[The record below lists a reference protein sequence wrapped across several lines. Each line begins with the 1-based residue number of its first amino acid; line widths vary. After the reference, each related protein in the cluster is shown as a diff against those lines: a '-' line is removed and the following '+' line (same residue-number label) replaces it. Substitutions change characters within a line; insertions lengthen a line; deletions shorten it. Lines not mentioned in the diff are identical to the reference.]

1 MGTAPSGGACEDSPT
16 PAPTFPH
23 PAGNG
28 SRAGR
33 HPPHVTHRPE
43 PPAACDV
50 LVAGAGILGLAVARE
65 ALVRRPDASG
75 EPRVLTALSA
85 PAPALDKP
93 LRLQTRTY
101 SRDMPHLKHAGTFG
115 VTRARREAV
124 DAGYDDVLFL
134 EPDGAVS
141 EGSIWNIG
149 FVENDRVIWPVA
161 PMLAGTGQALLE
173 RGLEAVGLTSE
184 SRPVH
189 RSTLERIGQ
198 AFICN
203 SATPACAVAEIDG
216 ARLQVDPGLIVRLR
230 AAWASNPLQT
240 I

>member
-1 MGTAPSGGACEDSPT
+1 MQVEAGGVRGLDLHLARLKAEGLELFGAAVPE
-16 PAPTFPH
+16 
-23 PAGNG
+23 
-28 SRAGR
+28 SRLRERMALALAGR
-33 HPPHVTHRPE
+33 DGRYSLRIHLFS
-43 PPAACDV
+43 DV
-50 LVAGAGILGLAVARE
+50 VSL
-65 ALVRRPDASG
+65 RRPDASG

-124 DAGYDDVLFL
+124 EAGYDDVLFL